1 MGYLAPGLFSVI
13 PQLDTNNP
21 AASKAESAA
30 NKAQLLGYHRR
41 PGPMKITDPEDPLR
55 NISPIDQTGWRL
67 YPTPAE

>member
-21 AASKAESAA
+21 NSSLADTAA

-41 PGPMKITDPEDPLR
+41 PGPMKVTDPEDPLR
-55 NISPIDQTGWRL
+55 NMGPIDHTGWRL
-67 YPTPAE
+67 YPAAAE